1 MEEIWKDIPEWE
13 GFYQASTFGRVR
25 SVDRVLITQ
34 NSHGFLSPRK
44 HKGEIISPNTNN
56 RGYLYLCLCK
66 DNNHHWFAKVHRLIA
81 MTFLPNPNHLSD
93 VNHKDGNKLN
103 NKVENLEWCSHSEN
117 QKHALR
123 TGLNVKPY
131 AAGKYK
137 KAVLQI
143 DPITKDVVAEFDSI
157 TAATL
162 YFGKTNTTN
171 IGNVLNGRHKIA
183 YGFEWK
189 YK

>member
-25 SVDRVLITQ
+25 SVDRVLMTQ
-34 NSHGFLSPRK
+34 NSHGFLSPRE
-44 HKGEIISPNTNN
+44 HKGKIISPNTNN

-93 VNHKDGNKLN
+93 VNHKDGDKLN
-103 NKVENLEWCSHSEN
+103 NKVDNLEWCSHSEN

-123 TGLNVKPY
+123 TGLNIKPY
-131 AAGKYK
+131 AAGRYK
-137 KAVLQI
+137 K
-143 DPITKDVVAEFDSI
+143 S
-157 TAATL
+157 
-162 YFGKTNTTN
+162 YTTN
-171 IGNVLNGRHKIA
+171 
-183 YGFEWK
+183 
-189 YK
+189 

>member
-25 SVDRVLITQ
+25 SVDRVLMTQ

-44 HKGEIISPNTNN
+44 HKGKIISPNTNN

-93 VNHKDGNKLN
+93 VNHKDGDKLN
-103 NKVENLEWCSHSEN
+103 NKVDNLEWCSHSEN

-123 TGLNVKPY
+123 TGLNINLMRLEDIKKLYCKLTRLQKMLLLSSIVLRLLLYISVKP
-131 AAGKYK
+131 
-137 KAVLQI
+137 I
-143 DPITKDVVAEFDSI
+143 
-157 TAATL
+157 
-162 YFGKTNTTN
+162 
-171 IGNVLNGRHKIA
+171 
-183 YGFEWK
+183 
-189 YK
+189 

>member
-25 SVDRVLITQ
+25 SVDRVLMTQ

-44 HKGEIISPNTNN
+44 HKGKIISPNTNN

-66 DNNHHWFAKVHRLIA
+66 DNNHHWFDKVHRLIA

-93 VNHKDGNKLN
+93 VNHKDGDKLN
-103 NKVENLEWCSHSEN
+103 NKVDNLEWCSHSEN

-123 TGLNVKPY
+123 TGLNIKPY
-131 AAGKYK
+131 AAGRYK

-143 DPITKDVVAEFDSI
+143 DPITKNVIAEFDSI

-162 YFGKTNTTN
+162 YFGKTNITN
-171 IGNVLNGRHKIA
+171 IGSVLNGRHKIA